1 MEIRSL
7 CSKLRH
13 INTSTMKKLLLCSA
27 LFTGLSTHA
36 QTTLF
41 QDNFESGAGNWTLN
55 GGSGNNQWVLN
66 SEYVDNSGFNL
77 VPDTPD
83 EPGGVTNGP
92 NSAYLHIYNSQACG
106 FGICNAS
113 FDTGS
118 SSNQS
123 ATQTT
128 AISTTGYTNVTLEFI
143 YLCAGAAGTSY
154 GVVEYSTDGG
164 TVWTAATGQYSGV
177 STWTNASIALPAF
190 DNTAS
195 LKFRFRWQNGAAGND
210 PAFAIDELKI
220 TGTSGAGATVGTG
233 AITNTTYCSNNSA
246 NISVPFTVTGTVNAG
261 NVYTAQLSDASGS
274 FAAPTAI
281 GTLSSSAT
289 GSLSISATIPSG
301 LAGGTGY
308 RIRVD
313 ASDPVTVGTDNGN
326 DISIVIPPAV
336 SISSTPANGVICS
349 GNSASLTA
357 SGGVAFLWS
366 PAGSLSSSTSQNVS
380 ATPSSTQVYTVTGTD
395 ANGCSNSATFTVTV
409 QSCAGLEEASF
420 GDFELYPNPVNQL
433 INVNLGELKNVES
446 ITVLDL
452 SGRTVLSKASG
463 FESIDVSSIQG
474 GKYFLVIEHETG
486 VSVKAFVK
494 N

>member
-1 MEIRSL
+1 M
-7 CSKLRH
+7 
-13 INTSTMKKLLLCSA
+13 NKLLLCGA
-27 LFTGLSTHA
+27 LFTGLSAHS

-55 GGSGNNQWVLN
+55 GGTGNNQWVLN

-92 NSAYLHIYNSQACG
+92 HSAYLHIYNSQACG

-164 TVWTAATGQYSGV
+164 TVWTAASSQYSGV
-177 STWTNASIALPAF
+177 SSWTNASIQLPAF
-190 DNTAS
+190 DNMAS
-195 LKFRFRWQNGAAGND
+195 LKFRFRWQNGGAGND
-210 PAFAIDELKI
+210 PAFSIDELKI
-220 TGTSGAGATVGTG
+220 TGTGGAGATVGTG
-233 AITNTTYCSNNSA
+233 AITTTTYCSNNSA

-261 NVYTAQLSDASGS
+261 NVYTAQLSDGNGS
-274 FAAPTAI
+274 FAVPTAI

-289 GSLSISATIPSG
+289 GTLSIAATIPSG
-301 LAGGTGY
+301 LPGGNAY

-313 ASDPVTVGTDNGN
+313 ASDPVTVGTDNGSN
-326 DISIVIPPAV
+326 ITVVVPPSV

-349 GNSASLTA
+349 GNSASLSAT
-357 SGGVAFLWS
+357 GGVAFVWS
-366 PAGSLSSSTSQNVS
+366 PAASLDNATSPNVS
-380 ATPSSTQVYTVTGTD
+380 ATPGSTQVYTVVGTD
-395 ANGCSNSATFTVTV
+395 VNGCSNSATFTVTV
-409 QSCAGLEEASF
+409 QDCAGLEEASF
-420 GDFELYPNPVNQL
+420 GDFELYPNPVNQTL
-433 INVNLGELKNVES
+433 TVNVGELKSIES
-446 ITVLDL
+446 ISVLDL
-452 SGRTVLSKASG
+452 SGRTVLSSSFVSTAM
-463 FESIDVSSIQG
+463 DVSSLEG
-474 GKYFLVIEHETG
+474 GKYFLMITHEAG

-494 N
+494 Q